1 MCHQL
6 TAYKVTTVIKWI
18 IVSTWTRQES
28 TTKGTYSRLDM
39 LNFTPA
45 ERERECF
52 KDRDAYKGNL
62 ETEWGNTGVFNGSH
76 ALWDV
81 SSRLKLLRGV
91 STSGSHVV
99 SLHQEASRWSQG
111 EGSPFAAELFH
122 ESCLYL
128 RLMFD
133 SLFFRTFL

>member
-45 ERERECF
+45 ERERENVL
-52 KDRDAYKGNL
+52 KTGTHTKAPWRLSG
-62 ETEWGNTGVFNGSH
+62 ETQVFLMDLMHSGTS
-76 ALWDV
+76 
-81 SSRLKLLRGV
+81 LL
-91 STSGSHVV
+91 
-99 SLHQEASRWSQG
+99 
-111 EGSPFAAELFH
+111 
-122 ESCLYL
+122 
-128 RLMFD
+128 D
-133 SLFFRTFL
+133 

>member
-81 SSRLKLLRGV
+81 SSRLKRLRGV
-91 STSGSHVV
+91 STSGSHV
-99 SLHQEASRWSQG
+99 SQIDP
-111 EGSPFAAELFH
+111 SVYP
-122 ESCLYL
+122 
-128 RLMFD
+128 
-133 SLFFRTFL
+133 TFLQHLLPAPVGPSDGTTWTSDV